1 MHTPTISYRGSNHN
15 AANYMPAQLLVGTHA
30 NYYR

>member
-1 MHTPTISYRGSNHN
+1 MHIPTISYRDN